1 MTPGAIKTLREYIY
15 TSYNNIVKEY
25 NTVMQAK
32 DLKKDVRKKVR
43 DFEEE
48 LENEWNKNDKSD
60 TVQLDISKNR

>member
-1 MTPGAIKTLREYIY
+1 
-15 TSYNNIVKEY
+15 
-25 NTVMQAK
+25 MQAK